1 MVRWRGLVGWVY
13 WWGSMSVPVLVVSVR
28 GVSCGFVGG
37 VGVFIWGRQ

>member
-1 MVRWRGLVGWVY
+1 
-13 WWGSMSVPVLVVSVR
+13 MSVPVLVVSVR